1 MSAGTSRIPGIV
13 PFSPSALSLGE
24 QVAIRLGERIIFG
37 DIPPG
42 QRITE
47 ESIEKWSGVS
57 RSPVREAFRL
67 MERDGLVRRET
78 HRGVT
83 VTTMDAGQLDDIYR
97 MRVVLEAQAAE
108 LAAARATKADID
120 VLEHGRQK
128 LTAAFT
134 GGDPRQYFRE
144 NLAFSETIHII
155 ARAEKLQEILR
166 IIGGQALRFRF
177 LAYQRSDHFTG
188 ESLAGAGRILDAI
201 RDGDAARAAAVTA
214 ALLQSSWEEIRALLD
229 APPVVTGAPKMTPAA

>member
-1 MSAGTSRIPGIV
+1 MSPNLPRTQGVVA
-13 PFSPSALSLGE
+13 FSASALSLGE

-83 VTTMDAGQLDDIYR
+83 VTTMDANQLDDIYR

-108 LAAARATKADID
+108 LAAARATKADIRL
-120 VLEHGRQK
+120 LEQGRQ
-128 LTAAFT
+128 LLVAAFH

-144 NLAFSETIHII
+144 NLAFSELIHVI

-166 IIGGQALRFRF
+166 IIGGQAMRFRF
-177 LAYQRSDHFTG
+177 LAYQRSERFTG
-188 ESLAGAGRILDAI
+188 ESLAGAGRVLEAI
-201 RDGDAARAAAVTA
+201 RDGDAARASAVTA
-214 ALLQSSWEEIRALLD
+214 ALLKASWEEIRVLLD
-229 APPVVTGAPKMTPAA
+229 APPAIAPQITPAA